1 VDSAGAFTV
10 TLFETAVLKKIGG
23 GTTRFAEKI
32 TCPASA
38 AAAISETT

>member
-1 VDSAGAFTV
+1 MFGLNMCDG
-10 TLFETAVLKKIGG
+10 LKMN
-23 GTTRFAEKI
+23 FAEKI